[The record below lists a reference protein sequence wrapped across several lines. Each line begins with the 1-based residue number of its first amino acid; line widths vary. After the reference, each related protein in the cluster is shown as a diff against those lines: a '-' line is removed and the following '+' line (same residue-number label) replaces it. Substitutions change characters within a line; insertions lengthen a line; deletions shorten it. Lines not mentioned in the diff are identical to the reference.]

1 MTNNTRSIGK
11 LVVLK
16 IGDGCFDKGFPVTL
30 QIWEEGKRPLLEITG
45 RLPPAPEILQ
55 SCQSWTTSYHS
66 LGLRSR
72 LEASVVQVTNVSK
85 LERCYNAAQ
94 VLGDRLNAW
103 LSSEPFRPIKEKL
116 LEQLSPSDEIRLI
129 IQTENSCL
137 RRLPWHLWDF
147 WERYS
152 KAEIALSALKFEPAK
167 GNPKPHAKVRIL
179 AIIGN
184 SIGIDTEADQKLLQ
198 QLPDA
203 QLTFLIE
210 PKRQQVHEAL
220 WEQSWDIL
228 FFAGHSSSKND
239 GETGHIYINKT
250 DSLTINQLK
259 FGLNRAIVKGLKIAI
274 FNSCDGLGLASNL
287 ANLYIPQIIVMREPV
302 PDRVSQEFLK
312 YFLTAFAGGQSFY
325 LAVREARERLQG
337 IEDEFPCATWL
348 PIICQNPA
356 AKPPTWKEL
365 RESVP
370 VPPPLP
376 TPKPSPPP
384 PPPIPPLTFVK
395 VLVSSLVITCF
406 LIVIQQLSLLQGLEL
421 KAFDHLMNRRPAE
434 FPDSRLIVVEVT
446 EKDIEAQQSDLRPDT
461 SLSDRSLKQLL
472 EILNSSQAKVIGL
485 DIHRDFSVAPD
496 YQDLGTLL
504 QESENLVAV
513 CKASNEDDPGISPP
527 PEVPKHN
534 LGFSDVVADPDG
546 VIRRH
551 LLAFN
556 PDPTSVCS
564 ASYALST
571 QLAMR
576 YLVAQDI
583 FPTYTDQEYLQ
594 LGDVVFTPLTKHTG
608 SYHNLDDW
616 GHQIMLNY
624 RFHKSPEDF
633 VHQVTLSEVLNSQI
647 NPDAFK
653 GKIVLIGVTAPSRD
667 DYFLT
672 PYSKGNDIEDQTPG
686 VILHA
691 HMVSQILSAV
701 LDQRPLIQD
710 WPAWAEVVWIWGW
723 CLTVGLVCW
732 RCKSSIRLGVL
743 LLALSILYGSCLG
756 LLKQG
761 YWVPLVPS
769 ALAVVVIGGFIVLY
783 DIAILYAMRY
793 KGIPLNT
800 PYQGRL

>member
-16 IGDGCFDKGFPVTL
+16 IGDGCFDQGFPVTL
-30 QIWEEGKRPLLEITG
+30 QILEEGKSPLLEITG
-45 RLPPAPEILQ
+45 RLPPAPEIMQ

-116 LEQLSPSDEIRLI
+116 LEQLLPSDEIRLI

-152 KAEIALSALKFEPAK
+152 KAEIALSALKFEPVTL
-167 GNPKPHAKVRIL
+167 NPKPHQKVKIL

-184 SIGIDTEADQKLLQ
+184 SIGIDTEADQKLLEK
-198 QLPDA
+198 LPDA

-239 GETGHIYINKT
+239 GKTGHIYINKT

-259 FGLNRAIVKGLKIAI
+259 FGLKRAIGKGLKIAI

-287 ANLYIPQIIVMREPV
+287 ANLQIPQIIVMREPV

-356 AKPPTWKEL
+356 AKPPTWPGL
-365 RESVP
+365 RDSFDGKY
-370 VPPPLP
+370 PL
-376 TPKPSPPP
+376 PPP
-384 PPPIPPLTFVK
+384 PPPPPPPPRPEPLSFVK

-406 LIVIQQLSLLQGLEL
+406 LIVIQQLGLLQGLEL
-421 KAFDHLMNRRPAE
+421 KAFDHLINRRPAE

-446 EKDIEAQQSDLRPDT
+446 EEDIEAQQSDLRPAT
-461 SLSDRSLKQLL
+461 SLSDRSLQQLL

-485 DIHRDFSVAPD
+485 DIHRDFPVAPD
-496 YQDLGTLL
+496 YQDLGRLL
-504 QESENLVAV
+504 EQSENLVTV
-513 CKASNEDDPGISPP
+513 CKASNEEDKGISPP
-527 PEVPKHN
+527 PEVPKQN
-534 LGFSDVVADPDG
+534 LGFSDVVVDPDG

-556 PDPTSVCS
+556 PDPKSVCS

-576 YLVAQDI
+576 YLVAEGI
-583 FPTYTDQEYLQ
+583 FPKYTEAQKQDKQYLQ
-594 LGDVVFTPLTKHTG
+594 LGDVVFKPLTHHTG
-608 SYHNLDDW
+608 SYHKLHAW

-624 RFHKSPEDF
+624 RFHQSPEDF
-633 VHQVTLSEVLNSQI
+633 VPQVTLSQVLKGKI

-653 GKIVLIGVTAPSRD
+653 GKIVLIGVTAPSRK
-667 DYFLT
+667 DYLFT

-686 VILHA
+686 VIIHA

-701 LDQRPLIQD
+701 LDERPLIRH
-710 WPAWAEVVWIWGW
+710 WPAWREVVWIWGW
-723 CLTVGLVCW
+723 GLTVGLVCW
-732 RCKSSIRLGVL
+732 RCKSSLRLGVL

-769 ALAVVVIGGFIVLY
+769 ALAVVVIGSFIVLY
-783 DIAILYAMRY
+783 DQPSPY
-793 KGIPLNT
+793 PLK
-800 PYQGRL
+800 LIK

>member
-1 MTNNTRSIGK
+1 MTNKTRSIGK

-16 IGDGCFDKGFPVTL
+16 IGDGSFDQGFPVTL
-30 QIWEEGKRPLLEITG
+30 QIWEEGKSPSLEITG
-45 RLPPAPEILQ
+45 RLPPAPEIMQ

-66 LGLRSR
+66 LGLPSR

-103 LSSEPFRPIKEKL
+103 LYSEPFRPIKDKL
-116 LEQLSPSDEIRLI
+116 LEQLLPSDEIRLI

-152 KAEIALSALKFEPAK
+152 KAEIALSALKYEPVK
-167 GNPKPHAKVRIL
+167 GNPKAHQKVRIL

-184 SIGIDTEADQKLLQ
+184 SIGIDTEADQKLLE

-203 QLTFLIE
+203 QIKFLIE
-210 PKRQQVHEAL
+210 PKRQQVQQAL
-220 WEQSWDIL
+220 WEQCWDIL
-228 FFAGHSSSKND
+228 FFAGHSSSKKD
-239 GETGHIYINKT
+239 GDTGHIYINKT
-250 DSLTINQLK
+250 DILTINQLK
-259 FGLNRAIVKGLKIAI
+259 FGLKRAIEKGLKIAI

-287 ANLYIPQIIVMREPV
+287 ANLQIPQIIVMREPV

-312 YFLTAFAGGQSFY
+312 YFLTAFARGQSFY

-356 AKPPTWKEL
+356 APPPTWKGL
-365 RESVP
+365 MMDNP
-370 VPPPLP
+370 VPI
-376 TPKPSPPP
+376 P
-384 PPPIPPLTFVK
+384 PPPILPPPPRPPKLSLVK
-395 VLVSSLVITCF
+395 VLVTSLVITCF
-406 LIVIQQLSLLQGLEL
+406 LIVIQQLGLLQGLEL
-421 KAFDHLMNRRPAE
+421 KAFDHLINRRPAE

-446 EKDIEAQQSDLRPDT
+446 EEDIKDQQSDLRPGT

-485 DIHRDFSVAPD
+485 DIHRDFYVAPE
-496 YQDLGTLL
+496 YQDLGMLL
-504 QESENLVAV
+504 EQSDNLVAV
-513 CKASNEDDPGISPP
+513 CKASNENDPGISPP
-527 PEVPKHN
+527 PEVPKQN
-534 LGFSDVVADPDG
+534 LGFSDVVGDPDG

-556 PDPTSVCS
+556 PDPTSDCS

-576 YLVAQDI
+576 YLLAKEI
-583 FPTYTDQEYLQ
+583 SPTYTDQGYLQ
-594 LGDVVFTPLTKHTG
+594 LGDVVFKPLTNHTG
-608 SYHNLDDW
+608 GYHKLDAW

-633 VHQVTLSEVLNSQI
+633 VGQVTLSQVLNGKI
-647 NPDAFK
+647 NSDSFK
-653 GKIVLIGVTAPSRD
+653 GKIVLIGVTAPSRE
-667 DYFLT
+667 DYFFT
-672 PYSKGNDIEDQTPG
+672 PYSKGNKIDDQTPG
-686 VILHA
+686 VIIHA

-701 LDQRPLIQD
+701 LDQRPLIRD
-710 WPAWAEVVWIWGW
+710 WPAWREVVWIWGW
-723 CLTVGLVCW
+723 CLTAGLVCW
-732 RCKSSIRLGVL
+732 RCKSDLRLGVL

-783 DIAILYAMRY
+783 DQPSPH
-793 KGIPLNT
+793 PLK
-800 PYQGRL
+800 LVK

>member
-16 IGDGCFDKGFPVTL
+16 IGNGCFDQGFPVTL
-30 QIWEEGKRPLLEITG
+30 QILEEGKSPLLEITG

-116 LEQLSPSDEIRLI
+116 LEQLLPSDEIRLI

-152 KAEIALSALKFEPAK
+152 KAEIALSALKFEPVTL
-167 GNPKPHAKVRIL
+167 NPKPHAKVRIL

-184 SIGIDTEADQKLLQ
+184 SFGIDTEADQKLLEE
-198 QLPDA
+198 LPDA
-203 QLTFLIE
+203 QIKFLIE

-220 WEQSWDIL
+220 WEQCWDIL
-228 FFAGHSSSKND
+228 FFAGHSSSQNND
-239 GETGHIYINKT
+239 ETGHIYINKT

-259 FGLNRAIVKGLKIAI
+259 FGLKRAIGKGLKIAI

-287 ANLYIPQIIVMREPV
+287 ANLQIPQIVVMREPV

-312 YFLTAFAGGQSFY
+312 YFLTAFARGQSFY

-356 AKPPTWKEL
+356 APPPTWKGL
-365 RESVP
+365 IDNP
-370 VPPPLP
+370 V
-376 TPKPSPPP
+376 P
-384 PPPIPPLTFVK
+384 PPPIPPPPPPPVRPKLSLLQ

-421 KAFDHLMNRRPAE
+421 KAFDHLINRRPAE
-434 FPDSRLIVVEVT
+434 FPDSRIIVVEVT
-446 EKDIEAQQSDLRPDT
+446 EEDIKAQQSDLRPGT

-485 DIHRDFSVAPD
+485 DIHRDFPVAPD

-504 QESENLVAV
+504 EQTENLVTV
-513 CKASNEDDPGISPP
+513 CKASNEEDQGISPP
-527 PEVPKHN
+527 PEVPKQN
-534 LGFSDVVADPDG
+534 LAFSDVVGDPDG

-576 YLVAQDI
+576 YLVAEEI
-583 FPTYTDQEYLQ
+583 SPTYTDQGYLQ
-594 LGDVVFTPLTKHTG
+594 LGDVVFTPLTHHTG
-608 SYHNLDDW
+608 SYHNLDAW

-624 RFHKSPEDF
+624 RFHQSPEDF
-633 VHQVTLSEVLNSQI
+633 VPQVTLSQVLNGKI
-647 NPDAFK
+647 NGDAFK
-653 GKIVLIGVTAPSRD
+653 GRIVLIGVTAPSRE
-667 DYFLT
+667 DYFFT
-672 PYSKGNDIEDQTPG
+672 PYSKGNEIEDQTPG

-691 HMVSQILSAV
+691 HMVSQIISAV
-701 LDQRPLIQD
+701 LDQRPLIRD
-710 WPAWAEVVWIWGW
+710 WPTWREVVWIWGW
-723 CLTVGLVCW
+723 CLTAGLVCW
-732 RCKSSIRLGVL
+732 RCKSSLRLGVL

-783 DIAILYAMRY
+783 DQ
-793 KGIPLNT
+793 PS
-800 PYQGRL
+800 PHRLKVVK

>member
-1 MTNNTRSIGK
+1 MTNKTRSIGK

-16 IGDGCFDKGFPVTL
+16 IRDGSFDQGFPVTL
-30 QIWEEGKRPLLEITG
+30 QIWDEGKSPLLEITG

-55 SCQSWTTSYHS
+55 SCQSWVTSYHS

-103 LSSEPFRPIKEKL
+103 LYSEAFRPIKEKL
-116 LEQLSPSDEIRLI
+116 LEQLLPSDEIRLI
-129 IQTENSCL
+129 IQTENICL

-152 KAEIALSALKFEPAK
+152 KAEIALSALKFEPVK
-167 GNPKPHAKVRIL
+167 GNPKPHQKVRIL

-184 SIGIDTEADQKLLQ
+184 SIGIDTEADQKLLE

-239 GETGHIYINKT
+239 GDTGQIYINKT
-250 DSLTINQLK
+250 DSLSINQLK
-259 FGLNRAIVKGLKIAI
+259 FGLKKSIEKGLKIAI

-287 ANLYIPQIIVMREPV
+287 ANLQIPQIIVMREPV

-356 AKPPTWKEL
+356 APPPTWPGL
-365 RESVP
+365 IDNGVNLAP
-370 VPPPLP
+370 LPPPRPRPRRRKL
-376 TPKPSPPP
+376 S
-384 PPPIPPLTFVK
+384 LVK
-395 VLVSSLVITCF
+395 VLVTSLVITCF
-406 LIVIQQLSLLQGLEL
+406 LIIIQQLSLLQGLEL
-421 KAFDHLMNRRPAE
+421 KAYDHLMTRRPAE
-434 FPDSRLIVVEVT
+434 FPDSRIMVVEVT
-446 EKDIEAQQSDLRPDT
+446 EEDIKAQESDLRPAT
-461 SLSDRSLKQLL
+461 SLSDRSLQQLL
-472 EILNSSQAKVIGL
+472 EILNSSEAKVIGL
-485 DIHRDFSVAPD
+485 DIHRDFPVDPD

-504 QESENLVAV
+504 EQSKNLVTV
-513 CKASNEDDPGISPP
+513 CKASNEEDQGISPP
-527 PEVPKHN
+527 PEVPKQN
-534 LGFSDVVADPDG
+534 LAFSDVVVDPDG

-556 PDPTSVCS
+556 PDPTSDCS

-576 YLVAQDI
+576 YLVAEEEI
-583 FPTYTDQEYLQ
+583 FPKYTDQGYLQ
-594 LGDVVFTPLTKHTG
+594 LGDVVFTPLSDNTG
-608 SYHNLDDW
+608 SYHNLDAW

-624 RFHKSPEDF
+624 RFYKSPEDF
-633 VHQVTLSEVLNSQI
+633 VGQVTLSEVLNG
-647 NPDAFK
+647 NMNRDFFE
-653 GKIVLIGVTAPSRD
+653 GRIVLIGVTAPSRN
-667 DYFLT
+667 DYFFT
-672 PYSKGNDIEDQTPG
+672 PYSKGNEIDDQTPG
-686 VILHA
+686 VIIHA

-701 LDQRPLIQD
+701 LDQRPLIRD
-710 WPAWAEVVWIWGW
+710 WPTWAEVVWIGGW
-723 CLTVGLVCW
+723 CLTAGLVCW
-732 RCKSSIRLGVL
+732 SCKSDLRLGVL

-769 ALAVVVIGGFIVLY
+769 ALAVVVIGGVIVLY
-783 DIAILYAMRY
+783 DQ
-793 KGIPLNT
+793 P
-800 PYQGRL
+800 

>member
-1 MTNNTRSIGK
+1 MINNTRSIGK

-16 IGDGCFDKGFPVTL
+16 IGDGSFDQGFPVTL
-30 QIWEEGKRPLLEITG
+30 QIWEEGKSPLLEITG
-45 RLPPAPEILQ
+45 RLPPGPEILQ
-55 SCQSWTTSYHS
+55 SCQNWTTSYHS

-94 VLGDRLNAW
+94 VLGDRLNTW

-116 LEQLSPSDEIRLI
+116 LEQLLPSDEIRLI
-129 IQTENSCL
+129 IQTENICL

-152 KAEIALSALKFEPAK
+152 KAEIALSSLKYEPVWRQF
-167 GNPKPHAKVRIL
+167 KPHTKVRIL

-184 SIGIDTEADQKLLQ
+184 SIGIDTEADKKLLE

-203 QLTFLIE
+203 EIKFLIE
-210 PKRQQVHEAL
+210 PQRQQVHEAL

-239 GETGHIYINKT
+239 AETGHIYINKT
-250 DSLTINQLK
+250 DNLTIHQLK
-259 FGLNRAIVKGLKIAI
+259 FALKRAIEKGLKIAI

-287 ANLYIPQIIVMREPV
+287 ANLQIPQIIVMREPV

-312 YFLTAFAGGQSFY
+312 YFLTAFSQGQPFY
-325 LAVREARERLQG
+325 LAVREARERLQA

-356 AKPPTWKEL
+356 AAPPTWKGL
-365 RESVP
+365 RNNNITGIYSVP
-370 VPPPLP
+370 TPTRLP
-376 TPKPSPPP
+376 QNLVKPQWNKFAFLGKLSWVTVL
-384 PPPIPPLTFVK
+384 LT
-395 VLVSSLVITCF
+395 SLVITCF
-406 LIVIQQLSLLQGLEL
+406 FIIIQQLGLLQGLEL
-421 KAFDHLMNRRPAE
+421 KAYDHLINRRPVE

-446 EKDIEAQQSDLRPDT
+446 EKDIEAQQSDLRPGT

-485 DIHRDFSVAPD
+485 DIHRDFSVGQN
-496 YQDLGTLL
+496 YQELGTLL
-504 QESENLVAV
+504 EQSDNLVAV
-513 CKASNEDDPGISPP
+513 CKGSNEYDSGISPP
-527 PEVPKHN
+527 PEIPKQN
-534 LGFSDVVADPDG
+534 LGFSDVVPDPDG

-556 PDPTSVCS
+556 PNPKSVCS

-576 YLVAQDI
+576 YLVAQEI
-583 FPTYTDQEYLQ
+583 FPTYTDQKYLQ

-608 SYHNLDDW
+608 GYHNLDDW

-624 RFHKSPEDF
+624 RFHQSPEDF
-633 VHQVTLSEVLNSQI
+633 VPQVTLSEVLNGKI
-647 NPDAFK
+647 NRDAFK
-653 GKIVLIGVTAPSRD
+653 GRIVLIGVTAPSRN
-667 DYFLT
+667 DYFFT

-686 VILHA
+686 VIIHA
-691 HMVSQILSAV
+691 HMVSQIISAV
-701 LDQRPLIQD
+701 LDKRPLIQD

-732 RCKSSIRLGVL
+732 RCKSELRLGVL
-743 LLALSILYGSCLG
+743 VLTLSILYGSCLG

-769 ALAVVVIGGFIVLY
+769 ALAVVVIAGFIICY
-783 DIAILYAMRY
+783 D
-793 KGIPLNT
+793 KPS
-800 PYQGRL
+800 PHRLKLVK

>member
-1 MTNNTRSIGK
+1 
-11 LVVLK
+11 
-16 IGDGCFDKGFPVTL
+16 
-30 QIWEEGKRPLLEITG
+30 
-45 RLPPAPEILQ
+45 
-55 SCQSWTTSYHS
+55 
-66 LGLRSR
+66 
-72 LEASVVQVTNVSK
+72 
-85 LERCYNAAQ
+85 
-94 VLGDRLNAW
+94 
-103 LSSEPFRPIKEKL
+103 
-116 LEQLSPSDEIRLI
+116 
-129 IQTENSCL
+129 
-137 RRLPWHLWDF
+137 
-147 WERYS
+147 
-152 KAEIALSALKFEPAK
+152 
-167 GNPKPHAKVRIL
+167 
-179 AIIGN
+179 
-184 SIGIDTEADQKLLQ
+184 
-198 QLPDA
+198 
-203 QLTFLIE
+203 
-210 PKRQQVHEAL
+210 
-220 WEQSWDIL
+220 
-228 FFAGHSSSKND
+228 
-239 GETGHIYINKT
+239 
-250 DSLTINQLK
+250 
-259 FGLNRAIVKGLKIAI
+259 
-274 FNSCDGLGLASNL
+274 
-287 ANLYIPQIIVMREPV
+287 
-302 PDRVSQEFLK
+302 
-312 YFLTAFAGGQSFY
+312 
-325 LAVREARERLQG
+325 
-337 IEDEFPCATWL
+337 
-348 PIICQNPA
+348 
-356 AKPPTWKEL
+356 
-365 RESVP
+365 
-370 VPPPLP
+370 
-376 TPKPSPPP
+376 
-384 PPPIPPLTFVK
+384 
-395 VLVSSLVITCF
+395 
-406 LIVIQQLSLLQGLEL
+406 
-421 KAFDHLMNRRPAE
+421 MNRRPVE

-446 EKDIEAQQSDLRPDT
+446 EEDIEAQQSDLRPDT

-534 LGFSDVVADPDG
+534 LGFSDVVADRDG

-576 YLVAQDI
+576 YLVAKQI
-583 FPTYTDQEYLQ
+583 FPKYTEDQTEGKKYLQ
-594 LGDVVFTPLTKHTG
+594 LGDVVFRSLTKHTG
-608 SYHNLDDW
+608 SYHNLDDS

-633 VHQVTLSEVLNSQI
+633 VPQVTLSEVLNGKI

-653 GKIVLIGVTAPSRD
+653 GKIVLIGVTAPSRE
-667 DYFLT
+667 DYFFT
-672 PYSKGNDIEDQTPG
+672 PYSKGNDIEDKTPG

-701 LDQRPLIQD
+701 LNKRPLIQD

-783 DIAILYAMRY
+783 DKPSPY
-793 KGIPLNT
+793 PLK
-800 PYQGRL
+800 LVK